1 MTGSTAEDAGLERV
15 TQRDILSAVNAVR
28 QELSERIDEMTAE
41 MRRNREEHERRHLD
55 ETRVAVEDHAA
66 IRQLQAGHTEHGVE
80 IRAVQAT
87 VATHATF
94 WAELRGMGTM
104 LKLVFGTSLIGAL
117 TGIVAL
123 LAVLRDL
130 PR

>member
-1 MTGSTAEDAGLERV
+1 MGTQPEADAGMERV
-15 TQRDILSAVNAVR
+15 TQRAILDAVNAVR
-28 QELSERIDEMTAE
+28 LELGERIDELTAE
-41 MRRNREEHERRHLD
+41 TRKYREDHERRHLD
-55 ETRVAVEDHAA
+55 ETRIAVEDHAA
-66 IRQLQAGHTEHGVE
+66 IKQLEIGRQANAADIKTIQT
-80 IRAVQAT
+80 I

-104 LKLVFGTSLIGAL
+104 LKLVFGTSLVGAL

-130 PR
+130 PK

>member
-1 MTGSTAEDAGLERV
+1 MERV
-15 TQRDILSAVNAVR
+15 TQRAILDAVNAVR
-28 QELSERIDEMTAE
+28 LELGERIDELTAE
-41 MRRNREEHERRHLD
+41 TRKYREDHERRHLD
-55 ETRVAVEDHAA
+55 ETRVAIEDHAA
-66 IRQLQAGHTEHGVE
+66 IGQLQVGQREQAADLKAT
-80 IRAVQAT
+80 QAT

-104 LKLVFGTSLIGAL
+104 LKLVFGTSLVGAL

-130 PR
+130 PK

>member
-1 MTGSTAEDAGLERV
+1 MSTPDEPGMERV
-15 TQRDILSAVNAVR
+15 TQRAILDAVNAVR
-28 QELSERIDEMTAE
+28 LELGERIDELTAE
-41 MRRNREEHERRHLD
+41 TRKYREDHERRHLN

-66 IRQLQAGHTEHGVE
+66 IRQLQVGHAEHAAD
-80 IRAVQAT
+80 IKSVQGT

-104 LKLVFGTSLIGAL
+104 LKLVFGTSLVGAL